1 MSKNLMSKNLAA
13 YERAITT
20 DNKNNKQGRQV
31 LNNGIK
37 TGRTTKK

>member
-13 YERAITT
+13 DERATTT

-31 LNNGIK
+31 LNNRRK